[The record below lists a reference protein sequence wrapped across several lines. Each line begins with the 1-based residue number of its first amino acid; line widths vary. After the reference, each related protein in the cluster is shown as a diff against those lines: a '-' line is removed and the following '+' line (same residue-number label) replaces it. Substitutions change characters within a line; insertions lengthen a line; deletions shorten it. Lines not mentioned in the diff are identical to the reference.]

1 MIPLGQSR
9 CKTVKENTNHL
20 LDMFHHQ
27 RDHTGKILDTYYHQ
41 RIIGVRYWTHII
53 INRIIQG
60 VTGRIL

>member
-9 CKTVKENTNHL
+9 RKTVKENTNHL
-20 LDMFHHQ
+20 LDMFHQ
-27 RDHTGKILDTYYHQ
+27 RDHTGKILDRYYPQ